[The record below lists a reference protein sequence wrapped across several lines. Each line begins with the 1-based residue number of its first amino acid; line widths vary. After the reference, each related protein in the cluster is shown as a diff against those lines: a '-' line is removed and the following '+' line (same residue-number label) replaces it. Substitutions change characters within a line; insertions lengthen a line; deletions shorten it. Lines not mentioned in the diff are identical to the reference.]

1 MICRL
6 LASSSISSRRILPVM
21 AEFFV
26 CGIRSVPNVGQYPL
40 NDLSLAVLSSLD
52 QYDRHFP
59 GTFSPL

>member
-1 MICRL
+1 
-6 LASSSISSRRILPVM
+6 M